1 MDQLSI
7 DILEVLLEKGELNNH
22 EIVSAIERK
31 LSQKLLEKGSAKKLN
46 HASIKV
52 MVTNKLRGTKKV
64 KGLTEFL
71 QRNDVGHK
79 NVRYAFKNEKEREK
93 AKQVVYLTV
102 AEWERVMFK
111 FLQSKKKGK
120 IGSEA
125 ALEAFQEFVGLGL
138 GGLLLLGYFY
148 KLADAIDRNDLP
160 DLAFYHEQAKTTL
173 IFFLESLVKLLQKEP
188 RGHLRD
194 WVSAAKRDGEMDF
207 LPTDPAKLLESWEK
221 GW

>member
-1 MDQLSI
+1 
-7 DILEVLLEKGELNNH
+7 
-22 EIVSAIERK
+22 
-31 LSQKLLEKGSAKKLN
+31 
-46 HASIKV
+46 
-52 MVTNKLRGTKKV
+52 
-64 KGLTEFL
+64 
-71 QRNDVGHK
+71 
-79 NVRYAFKNEKEREK
+79 VRYAFKNEKAREK

-102 AEWERVMFK
+102 AEWERVMFE

-125 ALEAFQEFVGLGL
+125 ALEAFQEFVGLGP
-138 GGLLLLGYFY
+138 GSLLLFGYFY

-188 RGHLRD
+188 RDHLRD
-194 WVSAAKRDGEMDF
+194 WVSAAKRDGEYGL
-207 LPTDPAKLLESWEK
+207 LPTDPAKLLEFWEK